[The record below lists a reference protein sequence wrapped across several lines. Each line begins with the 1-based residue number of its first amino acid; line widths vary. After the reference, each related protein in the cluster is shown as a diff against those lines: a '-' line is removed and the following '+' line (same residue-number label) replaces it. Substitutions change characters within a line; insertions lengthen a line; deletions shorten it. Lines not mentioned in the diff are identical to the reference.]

1 MIKVEK
7 KFYRKCDHP
16 GCEAEGEYRA
26 PKDRSLKEYYWFC
39 LKHVSEYNKS
49 WNYYDGMSQDEIER
63 ENKLDETWHCPSWKF
78 GLNLEQLS
86 KDGRLEDPFEI
97 YNTYMKGR
105 NTKKSYSKMVL
116 QPKLTV
122 QELEAVKFLEITF
135 PYTEAQLKTRYKLLV
150 KKHHPDLNNGSKKS
164 EEMFKKVA
172 ECYRI
177 LLKKLKNQ

>member
-1 MIKVEK
+1 
-7 KFYRKCDHP
+7 
-16 GCEAEGEYRA
+16 
-26 PKDRSLKEYYWFC
+26 
-39 LKHVSEYNKS
+39 
-49 WNYYDGMSQDEIER
+49 
-63 ENKLDETWHCPSWKF
+63 
-78 GLNLEQLS
+78 
-86 KDGRLEDPFEI
+86 
-97 YNTYMKGR
+97 
-105 NTKKSYSKMVL
+105 MVL